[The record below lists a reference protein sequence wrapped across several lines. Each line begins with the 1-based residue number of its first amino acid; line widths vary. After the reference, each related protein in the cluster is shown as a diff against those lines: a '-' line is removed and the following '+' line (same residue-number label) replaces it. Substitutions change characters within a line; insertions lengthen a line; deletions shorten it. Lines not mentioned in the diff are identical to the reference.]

1 MNWIRERLDRAFG
14 TFSWWSK
21 FPLCKLNLL
30 YATVSDHEPIQLML
44 FDIPK
49 SKKAFRFKFEN
60 MWLPEPLFVKE
71 TSDHWK
77 NTPVNHLIPK
87 LHSISQFIERW
98 GHRFFNKFKEKLKL
112 HKSIID
118 ALKDLTDEAS
128 VKQYLHENEKLNEL
142 LMQEELYWKQRAK
155 LFWLQEGDDNT
166 RFFHASAFAKK
177 KTNHISFLE
186 TEDGTRV
193 EDTKG
198 MCTILKEYF
207 LKVFGDSNNTIMHEN
222 LFSPRTV
229 TTEQNNRL
237 TGEVTMAEFTNA
249 IKQMH
254 PFKTVGPDGLNPV
267 FYQHFWN
274 TM

>member
-1 MNWIRERLDRAFG
+1 
-14 TFSWWSK
+14 
-21 FPLCKLNLL
+21 
-30 YATVSDHEPIQLML
+30 ML

-49 SKKAFRFKFEN
+49 SKKAFSFKFEN
-60 MWLPEPLFVKE
+60 MWLPGSLFVKE

-87 LHSISQFIERW
+87 LHSVSQFIERW

-166 RFFHASAFAKK
+166 RFFHASASARK
-177 KTNHISFLE
+177 KTNHVSFLE
-186 TEDGTRV
+186 TEDGTQV

-198 MCTILKEYF
+198 MYTILKEYF

-237 TGEVTMAEFTNA
+237 T
-249 IKQMH
+249 
-254 PFKTVGPDGLNPV
+254 
-267 FYQHFWN
+267 
-274 TM
+274 